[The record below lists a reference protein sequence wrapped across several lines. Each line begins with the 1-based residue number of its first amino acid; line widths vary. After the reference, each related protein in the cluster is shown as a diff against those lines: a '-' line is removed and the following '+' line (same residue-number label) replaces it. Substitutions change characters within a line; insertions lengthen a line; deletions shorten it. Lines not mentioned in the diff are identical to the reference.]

1 MIDVQKRLKRIQRIH
16 GLETCQLN
24 LLVVQLAKAD
34 SDLAEQNRQV
44 LEMYATKEQGLTDPS
59 RCSLEMLTQNGRWI
73 DSIHRAINVALKA
86 VEETESKRRKLESK
100 VLDQRGRVRGLET
113 LMDQMRVALK
123 ADAETQTALMADEN
137 ALKDYTRN

>member
-59 RCSLEMLTQNGRWI
+59 HCSLEMLTQNGRWI

-86 VEETESKRRKLESK
+86 VEETESKRRKLDSK